1 MQQISFLQITVNLK
15 VPLPRKSG
23 SNGNE
28 KWILVIVTHKTNG
41 DCLLGG
47 DLLA

>member
-28 KWILVIVTHKTNG
+28 KWILVTVTHKTNG